1 LRGSPLSPGGEG
13 KGEGDRDRVR
23 GMKITKIEKQKR
35 RQDLYSLFLD
45 GKYAFR
51 LHRDVLSDLR
61 WKIGQEVDQQE
72 VERATRREQIKEAR
86 DYAFF
91 LLSYRAR
98 SCQEITERLLR
109 KGYEREVI
117 QEVVEELKSLHY
129 LDDRAFA
136 RGWVETRLKEKRG
149 RILIRQ
155 ELLKKGIE
163 EEVIADSIAEG
174 LKKIASTEDELAW
187 QAIEKRIPRYQK
199 LEKSKAYRRINDFLI
214 RRGFS
219 IEAAGNTLDR
229 FFQNYGKDTE

>member
-1 LRGSPLSPGGEG
+1 
-13 KGEGDRDRVR
+13 
-23 GMKITKIEKQKR
+23 MKITKIERQKR
-35 RQDLYSLFLD
+35 RQNFYSLFLD

-51 LHRDVLSDLR
+51 LHKDVLSELR

-72 VERATRREQIKEAR
+72 IKRVTRLEQIKESR
-86 DYAFF
+86 DYALL

-109 KGYEREVI
+109 KKYEREII
-117 QEVVEELKSLHY
+117 QEVVEELKRLHY

-136 RGWVETRLKEKRG
+136 IEWVEMRLRGKRG
-149 RILIRQ
+149 KRLIRQ

-163 EEVIADSIAEG
+163 KEIIDDSIDEG
-174 LKKIASTEDELAW
+174 FKKIGPTEDELAW

-199 LEKSKAYRRINDFLI
+199 LEKSKAYRRIKDFLI

-219 IEAAGNTLDR
+219 LETTENTLDK
-229 FFQNYGKDTE
+229 FFQDYGKDSE